1 MAWGYEKCF
10 TIEHD
15 NTLKRR
21 IDCKDCIYYDSSDK
35 SCMKRPLYLPV
46 DGYNSWRNCKYFEL
60 DHSVSHYDEKSLQY
74 VHELARR
81 KRQQEQQSQQKKTT
95 GVKKTV
101 QTKQAVKPKEKGIP
115 VVHDEKIK
123 AKPQMKRLRD
133 GSLFC
138 VVETF
143 PKGKKLQTELVP
155 IIKSGG
161 SGKKIMIGRDA
172 EENKIYITNKA
183 YTKEAIEKV
192 YQVLNGK
199 VQVRNRNDCRSLLL
213 SSTE

>member
-199 VQVRNRNDCRSLLL
+199 SAGKEQK
-213 SSTE
+213 

>member
-1 MAWGYEKCF
+1 MWHMAWGYEKCF

-81 KRQQEQQSQQKKTT
+81 KIQREQQSQQKKTT

-199 VQVRNRNDCRSLLL
+199 SAGKEQK
-213 SSTE
+213 

>member
-10 TIEHD
+10 IIEHD

-81 KRQQEQQSQQKKTT
+81 KRQQEQQSQQKKAT

-199 VQVRNRNDCRSLLL
+199 SAGKEQK
-213 SSTE
+213 

>member
-81 KRQQEQQSQQKKTT
+81 KRQQEQQSQQKKAT

-101 QTKQAVKPKEKGIP
+101 QTKQAVKLKEKGIP

-123 AKPQMKRLRD
+123 AKSQMKRLQD

-143 PKGKKLQTELVP
+143 SKGKKLQTELVP
-155 IIKSGG
+155 IIKSSG

-172 EENKIYITNKA
+172 EEKKIYITNKA

-192 YQVLNGK
+192 FQVLNGK
-199 VQVRNRNDCRSLLL
+199 SAGKKQK
-213 SSTE
+213 

>member
-81 KRQQEQQSQQKKTT
+81 KRQQEQQSQQKKAT

-101 QTKQAVKPKEKGIP
+101 QTKGTVKLKEKGIP

-199 VQVRNRNDCRSLLL
+199 SAGEKQK
-213 SSTE
+213 

>member
-81 KRQQEQQSQQKKTT
+81 KRQREQQSQQKKTT

-161 SGKKIMIGRDA
+161 SGKKVMIGRDA

-199 VQVRNRNDCRSLLL
+199 SAGKEQK
-213 SSTE
+213 

>member
-60 DHSVSHYDEKSLQY
+60 DHSVSHYDEKRLQY
-74 VHELARR
+74 VHELTRR
-81 KRQQEQQSQQKKTT
+81 KRQQEQQSQQEKAT

-115 VVHDEKIK
+115 VVHDENKK

-199 VQVRNRNDCRSLLL
+199 SAGKKQK
-213 SSTE
+213 

>member
-81 KRQQEQQSQQKKTT
+81 KRQQEQQSQQKKAT

-101 QTKQAVKPKEKGIP
+101 QTKQAVKPKEKSIP
-115 VVHDEKIK
+115 VVNDEKIK

-155 IIKSGG
+155 IIKAGG

-199 VQVRNRNDCRSLLL
+199 SAGKKQK
-213 SSTE
+213 

>member
-95 GVKKTV
+95 GVKKIV

-199 VQVRNRNDCRSLLL
+199 SVGKKQK
-213 SSTE
+213 

>member
-81 KRQQEQQSQQKKTT
+81 KRQQEQQSQQKKAT

-199 VQVRNRNDCRSLLL
+199 SAGKEQK
-213 SSTE
+213 

>member
-81 KRQQEQQSQQKKTT
+81 KRQQEQQAQQKKTT
-95 GVKKTV
+95 GIKKTV
-101 QTKQAVKPKEKGIP
+101 QTKQNVKPKEKGIP
-115 VVHDEKIK
+115 IVHDEKIK

-161 SGKKIMIGRDA
+161 SGKKIMIGRDTEA
-172 EENKIYITNKA
+172 NKIYITNKA
-183 YTKEAIEKV
+183 YIKEAIEKV

-199 VQVRNRNDCRSLLL
+199 SAGKKQK
-213 SSTE
+213 

>member
-81 KRQQEQQSQQKKTT
+81 KRQQEQQSQQKKAT

-101 QTKQAVKPKEKGIP
+101 QTKGTVKLKEKGIP

-161 SGKKIMIGRDA
+161 LGKKIMIGRDA

-199 VQVRNRNDCRSLLL
+199 SAGEKQK
-213 SSTE
+213 

>member
-35 SCMKRPLYLPV
+35 SSMKRPLYLPV

-74 VHELARR
+74 IHELARR
-81 KRQQEQQSQQKKTT
+81 KRQQEQQSQQKKAT

-101 QTKQAVKPKEKGIP
+101 QTKQAVKPKEKSIT

-123 AKPQMKRLRD
+123 VKPQMKRLRD

-199 VQVRNRNDCRSLLL
+199 SAGKKQK
-213 SSTE
+213 

>member
-81 KRQQEQQSQQKKTT
+81 KIQREQQSQQKKTT

-123 AKPQMKRLRD
+123 AKPQIKRLRD

-199 VQVRNRNDCRSLLL
+199 SAGKEQK
-213 SSTE
+213 

>member
-60 DHSVSHYDEKSLQY
+60 DQGVSHYDEKKVQY
-74 VHELARR
+74 INELA
-81 KRQQEQQSQQKKTT
+81 KKKKQQEQQAQKKKPA
-95 GVKKTV
+95 VKKLAEPK
-101 QTKQAVKPKEKGIP
+101 QTIKKKEKNVMSTKDQRIIVKPQI
-115 VVHDEKIK
+115 
-123 AKPQMKRLRD
+123 KRLYD

-138 VVETF
+138 VVEAF
-143 PKGKKLQTELVP
+143 PKGRRIQTELVP

-161 SGKKIMIGRDA
+161 TVKKIMIGRDLS
-172 EENKIYITNKA
+172 EKKVYINNKT

-199 VQVRNRNDCRSLLL
+199 NEGKRRQ
-213 SSTE
+213 

>member
-81 KRQQEQQSQQKKTT
+81 KRQREQQSQQKKTT

-115 VVHDEKIK
+115 VVRDEKIK

-199 VQVRNRNDCRSLLL
+199 SAGKEQK
-213 SSTE
+213 

>member
-81 KRQQEQQSQQKKTT
+81 KRQQEQQAQQKKTT
-95 GVKKTV
+95 GIKKTV
-101 QTKQAVKPKEKGIP
+101 QTKQNVKPKEKGIP
-115 VVHDEKIK
+115 IVHDEKIK
-123 AKPQMKRLRD
+123 AKPQMKRLRE

-161 SGKKIMIGRDA
+161 SGKKIMIGRDTEA
-172 EENKIYITNKA
+172 NKIYITNKA

-199 VQVRNRNDCRSLLL
+199 SAGKKQK
-213 SSTE
+213 

>member
-81 KRQQEQQSQQKKTT
+81 KRQQEQQAQQKKATS
-95 GVKKTV
+95 VKKTV

-115 VVHDEKIK
+115 IVHDEKIK

-161 SGKKIMIGRDA
+161 SGKKIMIGRDT

-199 VQVRNRNDCRSLLL
+199 SAGKKQK
-213 SSTE
+213 

>member
-81 KRQQEQQSQQKKTT
+81 KRQREQQSQQKKTT

-115 VVHDEKIK
+115 VVRDEKIT

-199 VQVRNRNDCRSLLL
+199 SAGKKQK
-213 SSTE
+213 

>member
-81 KRQQEQQSQQKKTT
+81 KIQREQQSQQKKTT

-172 EENKIYITNKA
+172 EENKSYITNKA

-199 VQVRNRNDCRSLLL
+199 SAGKEQK
-213 SSTE
+213 

>member
-81 KRQQEQQSQQKKTT
+81 KRQQEQSQQKKTT

-101 QTKQAVKPKEKGIP
+101 QTKQTVKPKEKDIP
-115 VVHDEKIK
+115 IVHDEKIK

-143 PKGKKLQTELVP
+143 PKGKKPQTELVP

-172 EENKIYITNKA
+172 EENKIYISNKA
-183 YTKEAIEKV
+183 YTTEAIEKV

-199 VQVRNRNDCRSLLL
+199 SAGKKQK
-213 SSTE
+213 

>member
-10 TIEHD
+10 TIEYD

-81 KRQQEQQSQQKKTT
+81 KRQREQQSQQKKTT

-199 VQVRNRNDCRSLLL
+199 SAGKEQK
-213 SSTE
+213 

>member
-95 GVKKTV
+95 VAKKTV
-101 QTKQAVKPKEKGIP
+101 QTKQNTKPKEKGIP

-143 PKGKKLQTELVP
+143 PKGKKIQTELVP

-161 SGKKIMIGRDA
+161 SGKNIMIGRDV
-172 EENKIYITNKA
+172 EEKKIYITNKA

-199 VQVRNRNDCRSLLL
+199 SAGKKQK
-213 SSTE
+213 

>member
-60 DHSVSHYDEKSLQY
+60 DHSVSHDEKSLQY

-81 KRQQEQQSQQKKTT
+81 KRQQEQQSQQKKAT

-101 QTKQAVKPKEKGIP
+101 QTKGTVKLKEKGIP

-161 SGKKIMIGRDA
+161 LGKKIMIGRDA

-199 VQVRNRNDCRSLLL
+199 SAGEKQK
-213 SSTE
+213 

>member
-46 DGYNSWRNCKYFEL
+46 DGYNSWQNCKYFEL

-74 VHELARR
+74 IHELARR

-101 QTKQAVKPKEKGIP
+101 QTKQAVKLKEKGSP

-123 AKPQMKRLRD
+123 VKPQMKRLRD

-161 SGKKIMIGRDA
+161 SGKKIMIGRDV

-192 YQVLNGK
+192 YQVLNEKSAGK
-199 VQVRNRNDCRSLLL
+199 KQK
-213 SSTE
+213 

>member
-81 KRQQEQQSQQKKTT
+81 KRQREQQSQQKKTT

-115 VVHDEKIK
+115 VVRDEKIK
-123 AKPQMKRLRD
+123 AKPQMKRL
-133 GSLFC
+133 
-138 VVETF
+138 
-143 PKGKKLQTELVP
+143 
-155 IIKSGG
+155 
-161 SGKKIMIGRDA
+161 
-172 EENKIYITNKA
+172 
-183 YTKEAIEKV
+183 
-192 YQVLNGK
+192 
-199 VQVRNRNDCRSLLL
+199 
-213 SSTE
+213 

>member
-46 DGYNSWRNCKYFEL
+46 DGYNSWRNCKYLEL

-81 KRQQEQQSQQKKTT
+81 KRQQEQQSQQKKAT

-199 VQVRNRNDCRSLLL
+199 SAGKKQK
-213 SSTE
+213 

>member
-81 KRQQEQQSQQKKTT
+81 KRQQEQQSQQKKAT

-101 QTKQAVKPKEKGIP
+101 QTKGTVKPKEKDIP

-161 SGKKIMIGRDA
+161 LGKKIMIGRDA

-199 VQVRNRNDCRSLLL
+199 SAGEKQK
-213 SSTE
+213 

>member
-81 KRQQEQQSQQKKTT
+81 KRQREQQSQQKKTT

-199 VQVRNRNDCRSLLL
+199 SAGKKQK
-213 SSTE
+213 

>member
-60 DHSVSHYDEKSLQY
+60 DHSVSHYAEKSLQY

-81 KRQQEQQSQQKKTT
+81 KRQQEQQLQQKKTT

-101 QTKQAVKPKEKGIP
+101 QTKQTVKPKEKGIP

-123 AKPQMKRLRD
+123 AKPQMKRLRG

-143 PKGKKLQTELVP
+143 PKGKKLQTELIP

-172 EENKIYITNKA
+172 EENKLYITNKA

-199 VQVRNRNDCRSLLL
+199 SAGKKQK
-213 SSTE
+213 

>member
-1 MAWGYEKCF
+1 MAWGYGKCF

-74 VHELARR
+74 IHELARR
-81 KRQQEQQSQQKKTT
+81 KRQQEQQSQQKKAT

-101 QTKQAVKPKEKGIP
+101 QTKQAVKPKEKSIT

-123 AKPQMKRLRD
+123 VKPQMKRLRD

-199 VQVRNRNDCRSLLL
+199 SAGKKQK
-213 SSTE
+213 